1 MKKNQI
7 ILYVVVG
14 ILLLGILLMTFFP
27 NMIYLVKDSTSQG
40 GDKCIAPEGQT
51 QEQWDEHI
59 SHHLSMYK
67 ECFT

>member
-1 MKKNQI
+1 
-7 ILYVVVG
+7 
-14 ILLLGILLMTFFP
+14 MTFFP